1 MCAERIKSD
10 KVVYDQR
17 KFNLEK
23 ELEHLRKQLK
33 IFVKEGTGIHE
44 ETDRT
49 SKVYDKL
56 MKQLQAE
63 EAEREAHLQSL
74 TFMLD

>member
-1 MCAERIKSD
+1 MLSEKIKHD
-10 KVVYDQR
+10 KIVYDQR
-17 KFNLEK
+17 KYDSEK

-49 SKVYDKL
+49 TKVYDKL
-56 MKQLQAE
+56 MKQLQ
-63 EAEREAHLQSL
+63 S
-74 TFMLD
+74 